1 MNDEDF
7 KPGNIIKYK
16 NVYLKVKIQDS
27 CDNCFFI
34 NGFGCDLP
42 DENECFYYGGWKIPI
57 IFEEM
62 SPIEAMVLME
72 EKNGA

>member
-16 NVYLKVKIQDS
+16 NVYLKIKTQES

-34 NGFGCDLP
+34 NEFGCNLP
-42 DENECFYYGGWKIPI
+42 DENECFYYGGGKIPI

-72 EKNGA
+72 EKDGN